1 MELLLQRLPDI
12 VQNTYFNL
20 NPLNPNVTED
30 NYQELLRENLE
41 RILNERIDSELSVQK
56 STKNIFGDTVH
67 LKNKS
72 ERYDLVIE
80 SLDVLIELKNL
91 VELDDYCHHQLFNY
105 MDHSKYTYG
114 ILINFAKPNKKRD
127 YRVTYKLYKKGSIIT
142 KTDQY
147 GYQYE
152 RYEYNLIC
160 DYTSENYIEIMGNYL
175 G

>member
-1 MELLLQRLPDI
+1 MDSLFQRLPEI

-30 NYQELLRENLE
+30 NYQEVLRENLE
-41 RILNERIDSELSVQK
+41 RILNERVDSELSVQK
-56 STKNIFGDTVH
+56 STKNIFGDIIH

-80 SLDVLIELKNL
+80 SLGVLLELKNL
-91 VELDDYCHHQLFNY
+91 VELDEYCHHQLFNY
-105 MDHSKYTYG
+105 LDHSDHTYG
-114 ILINFAKPNKKRD
+114 ILINFAKPNKKHI
-127 YRVTYKLYKKGSIIT
+127 YRATYKIYKKGDRLT

-147 GYQYE
+147 GYTYQ
-152 RYEYNLIC
+152 RYDYTLISE
-160 DYTSENYIEIMGNYL
+160 YTSENYLEIMGNYL